1 MTSKIHQCLLFV
13 SSALLLVV
21 FQISVWGQS
30 AANSGQISGQVL
42 DSSGLAVPG
51 LEVSARNKDTNLI
64 RTTITDEA
72 GRYAIGPLPLGNYQV
87 TLKPANLEEATQD
100 VYVSLGGRSTA
111 NFQLGVQPV
120 RQSVTVTADA
130 PGVIEP
136 SQTFSKSIL
145 TEIQLRNLP
154 APGRRIKNLFLL
166 TPATQIE
173 PECGG
178 FSISGQKGV
187 FTSFN
192 VDGGDYTSSH
202 FCGHIEMS
210 PSFTVEAL
218 QEFQVLRSTFSA
230 EFGRSTGGIIN
241 LATKSGT
248 NQYHGSAFYLFRN
261 KAFTMADP
269 FNREQINSG
278 NQFGGSI
285 GGPIKKDRT
294 FFFSAVEGQDNTKP
308 VDVLY
313 SQLDLLGLR
322 NSPGAQAL
330 VATAPESRLKALS
343 QLQSVVN
350 RIDHQLTSKNTLV
363 GRVDF
368 TRGKITD
375 VAGSFINTNGLGA
388 DSITNRDVENASPT
402 SNRTNVTGMLQLT
415 SILSSRRTNE
425 FRFEAAREFR
435 PWNPGNGPEVT
446 VRDGNP
452 IQTVAIYGPQ
462 ATGLGYGNVG
472 YKFTDRRIQLV
483 DNYSIVSGAHTMRF
497 GVDANLVNSNVVF
510 NPGYNGTY
518 RFDSLGSYL
527 ARSPAQYQQFAGT
540 GAVDTHKHQIA
551 FYLQDEWRILRGFT
565 ISPGFRYEMALLPD
579 YKQSTVPANR
589 FPLATTVPDDKEM
602 YGPRLGIAWDVRNNA
617 KTVIRAAAGMFYAPP
632 YITLW
637 EQAIGS
643 NGGNPEISSSI
654 TLNNAAIGSAF
665 QQFGVNLATA
675 DLKHLPVFTASQ
687 LNELSAPE
695 NRIANGTV
703 FAFDPHFRLPRSP
716 QFRMALEQEI
726 SGSVTASVDYT
737 QIVVTRMDR
746 VRNLNLLPPIPDAT
760 GRPVYTN
767 LSLPVNANLRPYPKY
782 AFAYLTESSA
792 RSLYRSMVGTIN
804 VRHRVFTVTGS
815 YTLGFSKSYDDHEN
829 GGFSSANY
837 VDAFNLRNEY
847 NWSNIDQRHQVA
859 ANGVFFLPKGFEVST
874 AIRYNSGRPYSPRT
888 GVDSNNDGIINDRPV
903 LNGSVVPRNTY
914 RNYGFAD
921 TSARVQKAFALPNEK
936 GKISVSAEMFN
947 LFNFANVEIGSAQ
960 MTYGP
965 NLAVPSTN
973 PLFGKVRDS
982 NGNYIVGS
990 TLRTTPFQVQLGLR
1004 LDF

>member
-1 MTSKIHQCLLFV
+1 M
-13 SSALLLVV
+13 
-21 FQISVWGQS
+21 
-30 AANSGQISGQVL
+30 
-42 DSSGLAVPG
+42 
-51 LEVSARNKDTNLI
+51 
-64 RTTITDEA
+64 
-72 GRYAIGPLPLGNYQV
+72 
-87 TLKPANLEEATQD
+87 
-100 VYVSLGGRSTA
+100 
-111 NFQLGVQPV
+111 
-120 RQSVTVTADA
+120 TADA

-425 FRFEAAREFR
+425 FRFEAA
-435 PWNPGNGPEVT
+435 
-446 VRDGNP
+446 
-452 IQTVAIYGPQ
+452 
-462 ATGLGYGNVG
+462 
-472 YKFTDRRIQLV
+472 
-483 DNYSIVSGAHTMRF
+483 SGA
-497 GVDANLVNSNVVF
+497 
-510 NPGYNGTY
+510 
-518 RFDSLGSYL
+518 
-527 ARSPAQYQQFAGT
+527 
-540 GAVDTHKHQIA
+540 
-551 FYLQDEWRILRGFT
+551 
-565 ISPGFRYEMALLPD
+565 
-579 YKQSTVPANR
+579 NR
-589 FPLATTVPDDKEM
+589 
-602 YGPRLGIAWDVRNNA
+602 R
-617 KTVIRAAAGMFYAPP
+617 RAA
-632 YITLW
+632 
-637 EQAIGS
+637 S
-643 NGGNPEISSSI
+643 
-654 TLNNAAIGSAF
+654 
-665 QQFGVNLATA
+665 V
-675 DLKHLPVFTASQ
+675 
-687 LNELSAPE
+687 
-695 NRIANGTV
+695 
-703 FAFDPHFRLPRSP
+703 RSRWP
-716 QFRMALEQEI
+716 
-726 SGSVTASVDYT
+726 
-737 QIVVTRMDR
+737 
-746 VRNLNLLPPIPDAT
+746 
-760 GRPVYTN
+760 
-767 LSLPVNANLRPYPKY
+767 
-782 AFAYLTESSA
+782 A
-792 RSLYRSMVGTIN
+792 R
-804 VRHRVFTVTGS
+804 
-815 YTLGFSKSYDDHEN
+815 
-829 GGFSSANY
+829 
-837 VDAFNLRNEY
+837 
-847 NWSNIDQRHQVA
+847 
-859 ANGVFFLPKGFEVST
+859 
-874 AIRYNSGRPYSPRT
+874 
-888 GVDSNNDGIINDRPV
+888 
-903 LNGSVVPRNTY
+903 
-914 RNYGFAD
+914 
-921 TSARVQKAFALPNEK
+921 
-936 GKISVSAEMFN
+936 
-947 LFNFANVEIGSAQ
+947 
-960 MTYGP
+960 
-965 NLAVPSTN
+965 
-973 PLFGKVRDS
+973 
-982 NGNYIVGS
+982 
-990 TLRTTPFQVQLGLR
+990 
-1004 LDF
+1004 